1 MGCSNCSSDKNTIIG
16 DYIICLNCGYQEY
29 LYDYRNA
36 FDEGSRIEDN
46 SELDALKEQVN
57 DLQAIVA
64 EPGRIPRQ
72 YNEKLQQLQGEV
84 AYLRNKV
91 NESQSKRNQRYDRY
105 D

>member
-1 MGCSNCSSDKNTIIG
+1 MRCPDCFSNRTTVIG
-16 DYIICLNCGYQEY
+16 DNILCLNCGKQDY

-36 FDEGSRIEDN
+36 YDEGSYIED
-46 SELDALKEQVN
+46 STELDAVTIQLN

-72 YNEKLQQLQGEV
+72 YNEKLQQLQGEM

-91 NESQSKRNQRYDRY
+91 NELLDSSHKRKTGRY
-105 D
+105 